1 MERGKVLDSRTL
13 NSWNSLS
20 SYVQLGE
27 PLHNSCFGLLAVCP
41 SRSHLSGFQKGHL
54 KPLQFAWAVLYSFFL
69 VKRHGWIKGVNFGGC
84 SSISSG
90 VQCQGE
96 GRETTTVGG
105 FDMPDVGEYRRLVLA
120 TIGKKRLTGVG
131 WWMWLF
137 DMIHEFQLAIS
148 GGRYWQSADSW
159 LLICIATLA
168 KHNETQKGREKP
180 AGFHG
185 GFGSQKR
192 PHISEFSGGF
202 HPAIFWGRWSHFDDV
217 ANGVLQPPPS
227 VVSWLTMI
235 SFPFMTLKDRLVGRS
250 GFPMWKL
257 LIKKSTHGLPL
268 KSTTWHVG
276 METKIGHWKKMLL
289 LMVHKSC

>member
-1 MERGKVLDSRTL
+1 MERGKVLDSRTI

-20 SYVQLGE
+20 SYVQLRE

-96 GRETTTVGG
+96 GRETTAVGG
-105 FDMPDVGEYRRLVLA
+105 FDLPDVGEYRRLVLQPWEK
-120 TIGKKRLTGVG
+120 TETSDG
-131 WWMWLF
+131 WWMLF
-137 DMIHEFQLAIS
+137 CWHDPWIMLAIS

-192 PHISEFSGGF
+192 PDISEFSCGF
-202 HPAIFWGRWSHFDDV
+202 HPAIFWGK
-217 ANGVLQPPPS
+217 
-227 VVSWLTMI
+227 TK
-235 SFPFMTLKDRLVGRS
+235 PFWRCCKWGA
-250 GFPMWKL
+250 
-257 LIKKSTHGLPL
+257 
-268 KSTTWHVG
+268 STT
-276 METKIGHWKKMLL
+276 T
-289 LMVHKSC
+289 